1 MLLSVHCVYD
11 TSLQFTLTPDTHA
24 YSDLKFCPTWL
35 NNIQHYNI
43 QQNTWTF
50 WILVPFPEI
59 SSQFFICMFYH
70 PLYNCFKYF
79 PSAKRELLF
88 SGSLRLCKFIA
99 FSCRLNLIICLLRV
113 KQLWMVGFICLELSR
128 PAAFQLDSRVSL
140 LHCKRL
146 TSKSIFFKDE
156 DSLQTISI
164 FPLHNSSVGRTAS
177 LPCGWKRG

>member
-1 MLLSVHCVYD
+1 MRLLKPVISTQKHWYVRTLVCAGTHVSRFSSLVYRKAKICDMLLSVHCVYD

-35 NNIQHYNI
+35 NNIQHYNV

-113 KQLWMVGFICLELSR
+113 KQLWMVGFICLELTSR
-128 PAAFQLDSRVSL
+128 WLNGQ
-140 LHCKRL
+140 C
-146 TSKSIFFKDE
+146 
-156 DSLQTISI
+156 
-164 FPLHNSSVGRTAS
+164 
-177 LPCGWKRG
+177 

>member
-1 MLLSVHCVYD
+1 MCEQKVTVKSDWKKIAGRPTGHSCLSVQFFSIQEGKNLWYALVRWLCD

-24 YSDLKFCPTWL
+24 YLDLKFCPTWL
-35 NNIQHYNI
+35 NNIQHYNV
-43 QQNTWTF
+43 QKNTWTF
-50 WILVPFPEI
+50 WMLVPFPEI

-113 KQLWMVGFICLELSR
+113 KQLWMVGFICLELTSR
-128 PAAFQLDSRVSL
+128 WWNGQ
-140 LHCKRL
+140 C
-146 TSKSIFFKDE
+146 
-156 DSLQTISI
+156 
-164 FPLHNSSVGRTAS
+164 
-177 LPCGWKRG
+177 

>member
-1 MLLSVHCVYD
+1 MDRYHLVSLPVSLSSGRLKSDRSAELSRVTGSNLDPKALVCANKKLLWNQTEKILRVARPGTHVSRFSSLVYKKAKICDMLLSVHCVYD

-70 PLYNCFKYF
+70 P
-79 PSAKRELLF
+79 
-88 SGSLRLCKFIA
+88 
-99 FSCRLNLIICLLRV
+99 
-113 KQLWMVGFICLELSR
+113 
-128 PAAFQLDSRVSL
+128 
-140 LHCKRL
+140 
-146 TSKSIFFKDE
+146 
-156 DSLQTISI
+156 
-164 FPLHNSSVGRTAS
+164 
-177 LPCGWKRG
+177 